1 MGMVMTGTRLGA
13 KELGERKAEGE
24 TQEVRG
30 SAVRTGM
37 LPQSSHQKGIKDL
50 LGVVISDP
58 QPVAGS
64 LQGSMG
70 LC

>member
-30 SAVRTGM
+30 SAVRTGL

-50 LGVVISDP
+50 LGD
-58 QPVAGS
+58 Q
-64 LQGSMG
+64 
-70 LC
+70 

>member
-1 MGMVMTGTRLGA
+1 MTGTRLGA
-13 KELGERKAEGE
+13 KELGDRRVEGE

-30 SAVRTGM
+30 SAVRTEL
-37 LPQSSHQKGIKDL
+37 LPQSSQQKGIKDL
-50 LGVVISDP
+50 LGVVISDS

-64 LQGSMG
+64 LQGLMG

>member
-1 MGMVMTGTRLGA
+1 MTGTRLWA
-13 KELGERKAEGE
+13 KLLGERRVGGE

-30 SAVRTGM
+30 SAVRTGL

-50 LGVVISDP
+50 LGVVISDS

-64 LQGSMG
+64 LQGLMG